1 VGIAM
6 GRRGSDVAL
15 ETAAVA
21 LMSEDLRLLP
31 RALALGRKTRRVI
44 RQNVAF
50 SLLVKAAVLG
60 LTVAGW
66 GSLWAAVGA
75 DMGASLLVIGN
86 GLRLL
91 RDS

>member
-1 VGIAM
+1 
-6 GRRGSDVAL
+6 VAL

-21 LMSEDLRLLP
+21 LMSDDLRLIP
-31 RALALGRKTRRVI
+31 RAIRLGRATRSVI
-44 RQNVAF
+44 RQNVAV

-60 LTVAGW
+60 LALYGW
-66 GSLWAAVGA
+66 GSLWAAVAA

-91 RDS
+91 RE